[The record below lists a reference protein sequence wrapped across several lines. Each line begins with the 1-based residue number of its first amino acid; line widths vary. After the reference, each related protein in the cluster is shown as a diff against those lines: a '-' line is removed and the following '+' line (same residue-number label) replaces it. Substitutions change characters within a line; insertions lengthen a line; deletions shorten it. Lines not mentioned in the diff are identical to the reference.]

1 MTHLKQLLALA
12 CLFAVV
18 LTSDRP
24 SAQHPSVLTADD
36 KASFIDAASRLL
48 NANYVFP
55 DVAGQIEAHLKS
67 RLREGAFDKVSTL
80 QDFAALLT
88 TEMQAVSRDQH
99 MRCRSTARG
108 PGVAAPARPDVVI
121 AGLKEE
127 RTFGFARAGHLDANV
142 GYLELFNFPSLERAK
157 APVDEAMKHLAGSK
171 ALIIDLR
178 RNGGG
183 SPDSIRYICSYLFDK
198 PTHINS
204 IYWRSSNTTIDFVT
218 ADRVDGPK
226 MGGVPIF
233 VLTSHYT
240 FSGGEEFAYD
250 IQTQRRGLLIGETT
264 GGGANPGGSFPI
276 GDELRLFIPTGRAI
290 NPITKTNWEGV
301 GVVPDVGVD
310 ATNAFEIALARA
322 RQAATGGPSPGRK

>member
-18 LTSDRP
+18 LASDRP
-24 SAQHPSVLTADD
+24 SAQHPTALTADD

-55 DVAGQIEAHLKS
+55 DVARRIDAHLKS
-67 RLREGAFDKVSTL
+67 RLRQGAFDKVSTL
-80 QDFAALLT
+80 QDFAATLT
-88 TEMQAVSRDQH
+88 NEMQAVSRDKH
-99 MRCRSTARG
+99 MRCRSTAQG
-108 PGVAAPARPDVVI
+108 PGVAAPTRPDVVV
-121 AGLKEE
+121 AGLQEE

-157 APVDEAMKHLAGSK
+157 APVDEAMQHLAGAK

-204 IYWRSSNTTIDFVT
+204 IYWRASNTTVDFVT
-218 ADRVDGPK
+218 SERVDGQK
-226 MGGVPIF
+226 LGGVPIF
-233 VLTSHYT
+233 VLTSRYT

-276 GDELRLFIPTGRAI
+276 GHGLQLFIPTGRAI

-301 GVVPDVGVD
+301 GVVPDVRVD

-322 RQAATGGPSPGRK
+322 RQAAAGGPSTERK